1 MVSKAEKRAARRAQA
16 TVAPQAE
23 TPKTEATTAQPTVK
37 RVGTVK
43 VLKADAKFRGA
54 REAWYQKL
62 KEFDGKPIADYEKAC
77 TDSPPSLPKSGKA
90 EKPSGWIGY
99 FTRTGILSVVQ
110 Q

>member
-16 TVAPQAE
+16 TNAPQAE
-23 TPKTEATTAQPTVK
+23 TPKTEATTK

-43 VLKADAKFRGA
+43 VLKTDAKFRGA
-54 REAWYQKL
+54 REAWYNKL

-77 TDSPPSLPKSGKA
+77 TDTPPSLPKSGKA

-99 FTRTGILSVVQ
+99 FQRTGILSVVTQ
-110 Q
+110 